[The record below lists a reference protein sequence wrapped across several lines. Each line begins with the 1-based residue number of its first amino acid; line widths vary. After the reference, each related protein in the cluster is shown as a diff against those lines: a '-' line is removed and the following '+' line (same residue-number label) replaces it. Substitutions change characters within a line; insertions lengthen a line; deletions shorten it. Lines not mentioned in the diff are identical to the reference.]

1 MGQVSV
7 SVHGRVYQ
15 VACGD
20 GEEERVRGLA
30 GYVDRKANEL
40 ASELGNVTDALLFLM
55 TGLLIVDELSESKS
69 RIEQLERDV
78 AALKAEQ
85 ELASHRAEQ
94 GERNVAEMLEATAT
108 RIQTLVKR
116 IDDPVG

>member
-30 GYVDRKANEL
+30 GYVDRRANEL

-55 TGLLIVDELSESKS
+55 TGLLIVDELAESKS
-69 RIEQLERDV
+69 RIEQLERDI
-78 AALKAEQ
+78 ASFKAEQ
-85 ELASHRAEQ
+85 ELAARRAEE
-94 GERNVAEMLEATAT
+94 GEHNIAELLESTAA

-116 IDDPVG
+116 IDEPIG